1 MSAHMCIHISYTC
14 ICTCLYRCRYT
25 CLYTCLYA
33 CLYRP
38 LMADDLPRPVES
50 AAGLQTNVPSRC
62 IVGEHVMAFMFMLWG
77 LFSGFDRGQVI
88 DSRFFAVAR
97 LRVIQ
102 HPVVHC
108 NQALLSIHCW
118 LCTRAMLPGGY
129 QPWLKPARITLHSS
143 LQLHMTGRYMHTRP
157 HRTMRRT
164 VDDLTL

>member
-1 MSAHMCIHISYTC
+1 MSYTC

-25 CLYTCLYA
+25 CLCTCLYA

-62 IVGEHVMAFMFMLWG
+62 IAGEHVMAFMFMLWG
-77 LFSGFDRGQVI
+77 LFSGFDQGQVI

-97 LRVIQ
+97 LHVIQ

-108 NQALLSIHCW
+108 NHALLSIHCW
-118 LCTRAMLPGGY
+118 LCNMTHSCNA
-129 QPWLKPARITLHSS
+129 ARWVSAVAQARTHHLA
-143 LQLHMTGRYMHTRP
+143 QLASATHDGPLYAHTSTSD
-157 HRTMRRT
+157 HEENG
-164 VDDLTL
+164 